1 MEFHWRSYSLPSEFF
16 KNSVYMISSR
26 LHLKF
31 HQISNWQ
38 RNRKCIFYDYSIDLL
53 IFETRV
59 YARWRL
65 EWFVECGHLLD
76 GQQQTIGRRVL
87 IPGVIHKIRSFFHFS
102 FTLYFS
108 TMTDWKL
115 PNVVVAHPFDQK
127 IFIESFFSRAL
138 QVQNEASN
146 KQYLGMWS
154 RKLACQHTVIR
165 KID

>member
-1 MEFHWRSYSLPSEFF
+1 MEFRWSSYSLPLEFF
-16 KNSVYMISSR
+16 ENSVYMISSW

-38 RNRKCIFYDYSIDLL
+38 WNRKCIFYDYSIDLL
-53 IFETRV
+53 IFETRVCTYV

-87 IPGVIHKIRSFFHFS
+87 IPGVIHKIRSFFQF
-102 FTLYFS
+102 FFYTLFS

-115 PNVVVAHPFDQK
+115 PNVLSCCPSVWSK
-127 IFIESFFSRAL
+127 IF
-138 QVQNEASN
+138 
-146 KQYLGMWS
+146 Y
-154 RKLACQHTVIR
+154 RKLLFKSIASSKKCDFRNLKQATSNT
-165 KID
+165 